1 MSEVS
6 VPEGARA
13 TATLNEDSGATTG
26 SPQELALEPKERT
39 EPVRTPPPSAPQK
52 QLLLPLITLRDA
64 TSSDVS
70 LARSER
76 VYANRN
82 LPLTHIDWL
91 GFDMDYTLATY
102 EQAAMDSLSVELT
115 LQNLIEMGYPEYLRN
130 LKYDFRFPI
139 RGLHIDKELGNVLK
153 MDRFAGIHKGY
164 HGLRRLD
171 REQIRNAYWDTKV
184 RPDSDRFHWIDTL
197 FELSEVTSYV
207 SIIEAMER
215 RRERV
220 DYTQLFA
227 DIRRAIDL
235 AHFNGTVHQR
245 VMADLPRYVLRDPHL
260 APTLHKLRSAGKKL
274 FLLTNSPWPY
284 TQRMMTYLL
293 GDSMPEYRS
302 WELFF
307 NVIIVSARK
316 PLWFRGDE
324 PFMEH
329 HEGVVR
335 PGVKELERGVIY
347 EGGNLKDFERL
358 TQIRSSRVLYIGDHI
373 YGDILRS
380 KKESAWRTA
389 MIISE
394 LDAELA
400 AHQSS
405 AASIRKKLEF
415 DESRT
420 RLEDELRFYQR
431 RLRHLERTEA
441 GADAAEA
448 RRVRRALENVR
459 SSLGAM
465 NVEQEALEAGIDA
478 SFHPYW
484 GSLLKEQGEL
494 SSFGAQVERYADIYM
509 PRVSCLGHY
518 SPEQFFRSPHDFMP
532 HEL

>member
-1 MSEVS
+1 V
-6 VPEGARA
+6 GD
-13 TATLNEDSGATTG
+13 TA
-26 SPQELALEPKERT
+26 
-39 EPVRTPPPSAPQK
+39 PPPASSR

-64 TSSDVS
+64 TSSDGS

-76 VYANRN
+76 IYANRN

-91 GFDMDYTLATY
+91 GFDMDYTLAIY
-102 EQAAMDSLSVELT
+102 QQQAMDSLSVELT
-115 LQNLIEMGYPEYLRN
+115 LENLIGFGYPEYLRN

-139 RGLHIDKELGNVLK
+139 RGLHIDKQLGNVLK

-171 REQIRNAYWDTKV
+171 REELRQAYWDSKV
-184 RPDSDRFHWIDTL
+184 RPDSERFHWIDTL

-215 RRERV
+215 RREKL
-220 DYTQLFA
+220 DYAQLYA
-227 DIRRAIDL
+227 DIRKAIDL
-235 AHFNGTVHQR
+235 AHFNGTVHAR
-245 VMADLPRYVLRDPHL
+245 VLADLPRYVNRDPQL
-260 APTLHKLRSAGKKL
+260 ALTLHKFRSAGKKL

-284 TQRMMTYLL
+284 TQAMMTYLL
-293 GDSMPEYRS
+293 GGSLQEYRS

-316 PLWFRGDE
+316 PLWFRGEE
-324 PFMEH
+324 PFLQH
-329 HEGVVR
+329 HAGGPR
-335 PGVKELERGVIY
+335 PGVTELERGVIY

-358 TQIRSSRVLYIGDHI
+358 THVRSSRVLYVGDHI
-373 YGDILRS
+373 FGDILRS

-389 MIISE
+389 MIIQE

-400 AHQSS
+400 AHQGS
-405 AASIRKKLEF
+405 AAAIRKKLEL
-415 DESRT
+415 DEART

-431 RLRHLERTEA
+431 RLRALDREPSEA
-441 GADAAEA
+441 EGAEPQ
-448 RRVRRALENVR
+448 RIRRALEDVR
-459 SSLGAM
+459 RTLTQM
-465 NVEQEALEAGIDA
+465 NIEQEQLQEQIDS

-494 SSFGAQVERYADIYM
+494 SSFGAQLERYADIYT
-509 PRVSCLGHY
+509 PRVSCLRHY